1 MGDTYI
7 INILLTCYDFVEQFH
22 LEKLTV
28 SQEIPIKF
36 RAQEFMTSYQV
47 KIKFKAVLAV
57 AFSLN

>member
-7 INILLTCYDFVEQFH
+7 INILLKCYNFIEQFH

-28 SQEIPIKF
+28 SQDFPIKF
-36 RAQEFMTSYQV
+36 QAQEFMTGYQV